1 MVLSLKQLEWNIRI
15 NNQCFVADLLRC
27 KDQFSFQTFVKAVC
41 REVNRQRREW
51 EQSQKICTKT
61 VVKMKKNQSLWGKK
75 KITFP
80 PPANFSHY
88 MTVNHI
94 QKRTWTQRNVSLH
107 VTECSSDFFYFE
119 FILLFTHNA
128 LQLLLLN
135 RLLIFEKASEFTG
148 VAK

>member
-15 NNQCFVADLLRC
+15 NNQCFAADLLRC

-61 VVKMKKNQSLWGKK
+61 VVKLKKNQSLWEKK
-75 KITFP
+75 KSPFLHLPTSATTWQLITYRKEREHRGMF
-80 PPANFSHY
+80 HY
-88 MTVNHI
+88 MLL
-94 QKRTWTQRNVSLH
+94 NVPVISFILN
-107 VTECSSDFFYFE
+107 
-119 FILLFTHNA
+119 ILLFTHNA

-135 RLLIFEKASEFTG
+135 RLLIFEKVDEFTG